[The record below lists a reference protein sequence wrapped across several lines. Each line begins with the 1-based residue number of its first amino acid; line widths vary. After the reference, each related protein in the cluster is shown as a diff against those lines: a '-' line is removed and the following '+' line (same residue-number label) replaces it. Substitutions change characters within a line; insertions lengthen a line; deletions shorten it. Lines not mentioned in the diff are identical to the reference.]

1 LSLSFSPLLS
11 LLSSFRIITHHTE
24 ASSSAVT
31 EIVPKA
37 IEVNEIVAYDL
48 EEPLE
53 AMGLEKEKKEERKEE
68 KRSRAGPGTI
78 IYPDRVPVPSSIS
91 IPATAPAPVPVTS
104 VAAAGRRS
112 LVIITGK
119 EMQRNRGESLH
130 LYPHTRTCIRL
141 VICYLLF
148 FHFHPSLPTSS
159 SSSSY
164 LSSPPPG
171 IGRNSREEEPVL
183 KPALLLW
190 LEKESEFCPPL
201 TATEAAD
208 NPGR

>member
-1 LSLSFSPLLS
+1 LSLSFSPFLS

-53 AMGLEKEKKEERKEE
+53 AMGLEKEKKEE

-91 IPATAPAPVPVTS
+91 IPATAPVPVTS

-130 LYPHTRTCIRL
+130 LSPHTRACIRL

-148 FHFHPSLPTSS
+148 FHFYPSLPTSS
-159 SSSSY
+159 SSFSY